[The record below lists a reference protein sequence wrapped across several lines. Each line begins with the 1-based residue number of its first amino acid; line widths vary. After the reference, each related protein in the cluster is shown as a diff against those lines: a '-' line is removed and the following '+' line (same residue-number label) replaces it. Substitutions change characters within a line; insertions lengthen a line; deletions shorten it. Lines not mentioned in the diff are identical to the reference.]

1 MSIAS
6 RDTGKIVQAWVSPQL
21 EAALKQT
28 AERERRSV
36 SAVVRNAVEDAV
48 RRPGRRQDRP

>member
-21 EAALKQT
+21 QAALKQT

>member
-1 MSIAS
+1 VAIAT
-6 RDTGKIVQAWVSPQL
+6 RNTGKVVQAWVSPQL

-48 RRPGRRQDRP
+48 TRPREDRP